1 MGHLVTVR
9 LTLTLE
15 CVSLVTNSELHVDI
29 LPLKS
34 KMLFV

>member
-15 CVSLVTNSELHVDI
+15 CVSLVMNSELHADI
-29 LPLKS
+29 WPLKS
-34 KMLFV
+34 EMLFV